1 LIFTS
6 STTAVMLASAKK
18 SRLTGLKRKQ
28 LGFGLIE
35 TLIAGLLL
43 SIGIYAMLA
52 LQSSALR
59 EGKTSQYRLAAS
71 QSINDLA
78 NRLRANVSAAQVGAY
93 TINIYQ
99 NITSVNVTQMC
110 SGAGAICTPQQMAV
124 FDLKQWGNQAA
135 QSLPSPGWLSTST
148 PSTGLTHID
157 IWLAW
162 QEPIDRKTQAI
173 RSPCPASIPANLQC
187 IYMKV
192 VL

>member
-1 LIFTS
+1 
-6 STTAVMLASAKK
+6 MLASAKK
-18 SRLTGLKRKQ
+18 SRLMGLKRKQ
-28 LGFGLIE
+28 IGFGLIE

-78 NRLRANVSAAQVGAY
+78 NRLRANALAAQAGAY
-93 TINIYQ
+93 TTNTYQ
-99 NITSVNVTQMC
+99 NIKPVNVTQIC
-110 SGAGAICTPQQMAV
+110 SGAGAICTLQQMAV
-124 FDLKQWGNQAA
+124 FDLEQWGNQAA
-135 QSLPSPGWLSTST
+135 QNLPAPGWLSIST
-148 PSTGLTHID
+148 TSTGLTHID

-162 QEPIDRKTQAI
+162 QEPIDRKTQSI